1 MQQNTQKM
9 TCNIQC
15 HLKIRDLTV
24 FTIIQTG
31 MPSKVVVSL
40 IIHEPTDSKY
50 FYVMNLN

>member
-15 HLKIRDLTV
+15 SLKICALTV
-24 FTIIQTG
+24 FIKIQTG
-31 MPSKVVVSL
+31 MPSKVVVTL

>member
-15 HLKIRDLTV
+15 SFKIRDLIV
-24 FTIIQTG
+24 FIKIQTG
-31 MPSKVVVSL
+31 MASKAVVTL
-40 IIHEPTDSKY
+40 TIHEPTDSKY